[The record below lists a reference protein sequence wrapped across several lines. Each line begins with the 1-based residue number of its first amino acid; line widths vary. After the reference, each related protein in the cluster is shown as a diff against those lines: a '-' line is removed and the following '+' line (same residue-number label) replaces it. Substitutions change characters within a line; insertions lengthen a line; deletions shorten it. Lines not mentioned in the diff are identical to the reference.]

1 MADTS
6 EISELII
13 FLLSDKSNYING
25 ENIIID
31 GGYSSRL

>member
-13 FLLSDKSNYING
+13 LLSDKSNYING

-31 GGYSSRL
+31 GGYS